1 MFENRE
7 DTSNYV
13 RLNMDTDELEPIKK
27 KQVLKD
33 LDVFSIEALGE
44 YIEEL
49 ETEIARAREKI
60 AFKEKARE
68 GAESFFKK

>member
-1 MFENRE
+1 
-7 DTSNYV
+7 
-13 RLNMDTDELEPIKK
+13 MDTDELEPIKK

-49 ETEIARAREKI
+49 ETEIARTREKI

>member
-1 MFENRE
+1 
-7 DTSNYV
+7 
-13 RLNMDTDELEPIKK
+13 MDTDELEPIKK

-33 LDVFSIEALGE
+33 LDVFSIDALGE

-49 ETEIARAREKI
+49 ETEIARVRKKI

>member
-1 MFENRE
+1 MG
-7 DTSNYV
+7 
-13 RLNMDTDELEPIKK
+13 TDELEPIKK
-27 KQVLKD
+27 KQALKD
-33 LDVFSIEALGE
+33 LDAFSIEALGK

-49 ETEIARAREKI
+49 KIEITRARDKI

>member
-1 MFENRE
+1 
-7 DTSNYV
+7 
-13 RLNMDTDELEPIKK
+13 MDTDELEPIKK

-33 LDVFSIEALGE
+33 LDAFSIEALVE

-49 ETEIARAREKI
+49 ETEITRARDKI
-60 AFKEKARE
+60 AFKEEARE

>member
-1 MFENRE
+1 
-7 DTSNYV
+7 
-13 RLNMDTDELEPIKK
+13 MDTDELESIKK

-33 LDVFSIEALGE
+33 LDAFSIKALGE

-49 ETEIARAREKI
+49 ETEITRARDKI
-60 AFKEKARE
+60 TFKEKARE